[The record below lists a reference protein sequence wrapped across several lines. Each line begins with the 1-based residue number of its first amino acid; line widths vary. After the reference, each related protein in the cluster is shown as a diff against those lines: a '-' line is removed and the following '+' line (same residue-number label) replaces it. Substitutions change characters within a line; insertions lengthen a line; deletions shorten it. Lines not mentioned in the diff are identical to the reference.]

1 MGCLFNVA
9 LSVLVVL
16 TPFVTLAAE
25 PGAESPS
32 DIRADIP
39 EEQAELN
46 VKTEPPGAIVAVDS
60 KYVGVSP
67 TDGLVLPAGEYSVGV
82 YLDGYTALESTVV
95 LKSGEETDIEFVLSR
110 GTQSGWFSLAN
121 FFEGMAFI
129 GCAIALT
136 IYIGLSTADFG

>member
-9 LSVLVVL
+9 LSVLVVV

-46 VKTEPPGAIVAVDS
+46 VKTEPRGAIVAVDS

-67 TDGLVLPAGEYSVGV
+67 TYGLVLPAGEYSVGV
-82 YLDGYTALESTVV
+82 YLDGYVASESTVV
-95 LKSGEETDIEFVLSR
+95 LKSGEETGIEFVLSR
-110 GTQSGWFSLAN
+110 GTRSGWFNLAN